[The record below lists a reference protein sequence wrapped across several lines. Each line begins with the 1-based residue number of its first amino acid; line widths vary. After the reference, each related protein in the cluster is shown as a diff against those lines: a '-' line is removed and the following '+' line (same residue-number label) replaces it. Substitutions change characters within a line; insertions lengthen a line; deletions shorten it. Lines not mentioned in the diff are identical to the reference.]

1 MKKTGEIL
9 FYIALS
15 IELAIL
21 IIDKSSFVNPI
32 EGRLFQITFL
42 FFLSK
47 VFLTRYTG
55 REKLTIVAFAIL

>member
-42 FFLSK
+42 FFFK
-47 VFLTRYTG
+47 
-55 REKLTIVAFAIL
+55 